1 MGGLTEKIAS
11 EWIEWEL
18 SRVVNS
24 RVTGKHGALDGRLA
38 EGAPP
43 VTPNRDARPGAQA
56 PAPRETLL
64 VVDSERDMRENIRRI
79 LRREPCQ
86 CLTAATGEEA
96 LAICKSTRVDLVL
109 TDLRVPGTEVAALV
123 REVRALSAR
132 APVLIVTAY
141 VGDDAIAKAMAAG
154 ARAVIAKPF
163 TSAQLVTAVQEAL
176 KALRG

>member
-1 MGGLTEKIAS
+1 
-11 EWIEWEL
+11 
-18 SRVVNS
+18 
-24 RVTGKHGALDGRLA
+24 
-38 EGAPP
+38 
-43 VTPNRDARPGAQA
+43 
-56 PAPRETLL
+56 
-64 VVDSERDMRENIRRI
+64 MRENIRRI